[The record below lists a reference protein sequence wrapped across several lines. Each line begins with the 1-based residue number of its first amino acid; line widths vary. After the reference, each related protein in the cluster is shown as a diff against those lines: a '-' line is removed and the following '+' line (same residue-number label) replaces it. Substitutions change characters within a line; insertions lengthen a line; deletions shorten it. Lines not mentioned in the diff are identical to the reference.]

1 MSTPKS
7 SINHWG
13 SEKSDSQRVKIDP
26 SIAFS
31 AGRWLLLARAL
42 TCRGIPGVGPAGV
55 PEVDP
60 AKEAAGPDVGPEV
73 SEAVGPEVGP
83 GVGAAAGPD
92 VWPEPA
98 VGEPVG

>member
-26 SIAFS
+26 SMAFS

-42 TCRGIPGVGPAGV
+42 TCRGIPGVGPAVV
-55 PEVDP
+55 PVVGP
-60 AKEAAGPDVGPEV
+60 AVGAGAGPDVGP
-73 SEAVGPEVGP
+73 
-83 GVGAAAGPD
+83 D
-92 VWPEPA
+92 LA
-98 VGEPVG
+98 VGEPVGEAVGSEIGVEGSPETMNSNRE